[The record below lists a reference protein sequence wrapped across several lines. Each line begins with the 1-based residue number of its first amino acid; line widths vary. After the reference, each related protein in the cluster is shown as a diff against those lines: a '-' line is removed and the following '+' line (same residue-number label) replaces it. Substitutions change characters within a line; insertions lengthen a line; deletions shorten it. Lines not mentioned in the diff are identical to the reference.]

1 MPIGIWVGFNVF
13 VLAMLALDLLV
24 FHRRAHE
31 VRTRE
36 ALTWTAIWIG
46 VSLAFNVGVYHFM
59 GAEAGLE
66 FLTGYLIEKA
76 LSVDNIFVFILI
88 FSYFRIPL
96 RHQHRILFWGV
107 LGALAMRGA
116 MIGAGA
122 YLVHRFHWILYILG
136 AFLLVTGL
144 RMAFGRDGAVEL
156 DSNPVIRL
164 VRRFLPVTGGY
175 EGQRFFVREPWGPFG
190 ALRLAATPL
199 FVVLVLLETTDLLF
213 AVDSIPAV
221 FAITTDAFI
230 VYTSN
235 VLAILGLRSLYFVLA
250 GVMHRFHYL
259 RIGLSLVLGLVGVK
273 MLVAGVYRVPVALS
287 LGVVALVLVASVA
300 LSLLF
305 PQPVEEATTARR

>member
-31 VRTRE
+31 LGTRE
-36 ALTWTAIWIG
+36 ALAWTAVWIS
-46 VSLAFNVGVYHFM
+46 VSLVFNAGVYHFM
-59 GAEAGLE
+59 GAQAGLE
-66 FLTGYLIEKA
+66 FFTGYLIEKA

-88 FSYFRIPL
+88 FSYFRIPS
-96 RHQHRILFWGV
+96 RYQHRILFWGV
-107 LGALAMRGA
+107 LGALVMRGV

-122 YLVHRFHWILYILG
+122 YLVHRFHWILYIFG
-136 AFLLVTGL
+136 VFLVVTGI
-144 RMAFGRDGAVEL
+144 RMAFGREGAVEP

-164 VRRFLPVTGGY
+164 VRRFLPVAGGY

-190 ALRLAATPL
+190 TVRLAATPL

-235 VLAILGLRSLYFVLA
+235 VLAILGLRALYFVLA

-259 RIGLSLVLGLVGVK
+259 RIGLSLVLGLVGAK
-273 MLVAGVYRVPVALS
+273 MLVAGVHVVPVALS

-300 LSLLF
+300 LSLIF
-305 PQPVEEATTARR
+305 PRSVDEAPTAGR